1 MNKEELTNWIETI
14 FKEEQ
19 LILAVFSAPFKNI
32 EIKKATVRPI
42 KIKNKIFFQLS
53 LHSKTQVFHRNL
65 NSSEC
70 QKWVTEQVIHY
81 KQAMIDTDLFDYQ
94 LLISKKQTI
103 TLLKKNSS
111 FDFEIVLE

>member
-42 KIKNKIFFQLS
+42 KIKNNNGF
-53 LHSKTQVFHRNL
+53 
-65 NSSEC
+65 E
-70 QKWVTEQVIHY
+70 
-81 KQAMIDTDLFDYQ
+81 
-94 LLISKKQTI
+94 TI
-103 TLLKKNSS
+103 IT
-111 FDFEIVLE
+111 